1 MSQVRKSLGYL
12 VAESYFGMALQLI
25 GAAIIS
31 RLLSPA
37 ESGIFQV
44 AAAFAAMASTFRD
57 FGVAE
62 YLIQKTDLDEKS
74 LRRALGMN
82 IILSWGIGIVL
93 LLASG
98 PIARFYAAEQIIPI
112 LRVLAVNFFLI
123 PFGAVTMAW
132 FRREMNFAPLFWS
145 SILANIVTFAV
156 SITLA
161 YFGFGAMCL
170 AWASLAG
177 VMVTVLASLW
187 FRPPEMP
194 RWPLFTGLAEIIFF
208 GKHATSVYLVGQVGK
223 SAPELIIGKVL
234 SMANVAF
241 FSRGGSLLEL
251 FQRTVMRSI
260 VPLCLP
266 YFAAEVRAGLG
277 IAHAYT
283 RAVTYITGVG
293 WPFLIFV
300 AIMAEEIILF
310 LYGQQWLAAIRVGQ
324 LICVAGLIELVHT
337 LSKEA
342 LIAAGR
348 VERSNALQI
357 VTQLSR
363 IIAIAGTAFLGL
375 NAIGYGLIVASLIG
389 LMAAQWE
396 LGRNAAVS
404 FSQTVQATQKSIW
417 LAITAFA
424 VVYPLHQLIHNM
436 FSPFWVLAIAGSAFL
451 LTWLVAVRL
460 SRHEILGE
468 IEGIVNRLYRRAA

>member
-12 VAESYFGMALQLI
+12 VAESYFSMALQLVS
-25 GAAIIS
+25 AAVIS
-31 RLLSPA
+31 RLLSPS

-82 IILSWGIGIVL
+82 IIVSWAIGLVL
-93 LLASG
+93 LIGSG
-98 PIARFYAAEQIIPI
+98 PIARFYAAEQITLI
-112 LRVLAVNFFLI
+112 LRVLSVNFFLI

-145 SILANIVTFAV
+145 SVLANIVSFTV
-156 SITLA
+156 SIFLA
-161 YFGFGAMCL
+161 YYGYGAMCL

-177 VMVTVLASLW
+177 VAATVLVSLW
-187 FRPPEMP
+187 FRPPTMP
-194 RWPLFTGLAEIIFF
+194 RWPLFSGLSEIIFF

-234 SMANVAF
+234 SMASVAF

-260 VPLCLP
+260 IPLCLP
-266 YFAAEVRAGLG
+266 YFAAQVRAGSG
-277 IAHAYT
+277 IAQAYT

-293 WPFLIFV
+293 WPFLIVV
-300 AIMAEEIILF
+300 AICAEEIILF
-310 LYGQQWLAAIRVGQ
+310 LYGSQWLSAVRVGQ

-348 VERSNALQI
+348 VERSNVLQI
-357 VTQLSR
+357 MTQVSR
-363 IIAIAGTAFLGL
+363 IAAIGLTAFFGL
-375 NAIGYGLIVASLIG
+375 NAIGYGLIVAAVIG
-389 LMAAQWE
+389 LIAAQWE
-396 LGRNAAVS
+396 LGRNADLG
-404 FSQTVQATQKSIW
+404 FGKIVQATHNSLWISI
-417 LAITAFA
+417 TTFA
-424 VVYPLHQLIHNM
+424 VVYPMHQLVKAT
-436 FSPFWVLAIAGSAFL
+436 FSPFWVLAMVGSVFL
-451 LTWLVAVRL
+451 LTWLVTVRVT
-460 SRHEILGE
+460 RHAILGE
-468 IEGIVNRLYRRAA
+468 LEGIFKRLRYRST